1 MKKLKTILIW
11 TLLLIVI
18 TLISLVWQIGDLSDP
33 FNQTILLKVRLPR
46 VIEAVL
52 TGATLTLAGQMFQ
65 TVLNNPLAD
74 SFTLGLASGATF
86 GSGLAL
92 FLGLSFLWI
101 PFFSIG
107 FSLITLVIVLGL
119 TMALSHGYP
128 VRVLVLIGLMIG
140 ALFNA
145 LLYILIL
152 IKPQKLNSVAN
163 YLFGGFASAEIENN
177 IVIAIVL
184 VVAIVCLSLLIRS
197 IKLLQLGELKG
208 QSLGLNVQRI
218 AFIVLTIA
226 SIITAVVVAY
236 VGIIGFIGMI
246 VPQLVRRYYWRFE
259 LGTQMILNTI
269 IGATVMIMADFIG
282 STVIHPIQI
291 PASIVMALLGIP
303 VLCYILLSQYKVLH
317 KPFIKP
323 MFILFI
329 NVCVA

>member
-1 MKKLKTILIW
+1 MKKIKVIFIW
-11 TLLLIVI
+11 TLILTVTILM
-18 TLISLVWQIGDLSDP
+18 SLMWQIGDLSDP

-46 VIEAVL
+46 VLEALL

-107 FSLITLVIVLGL
+107 FSLITLIIVLSL
-119 TMALSHGYP
+119 TMALSTGYP
-128 VRVLVLIGLMIG
+128 VRVLILLGLMIG

-152 IKPQKLNSVAN
+152 IKPQQLNTVAN
-163 YLFGGFASAEIENN
+163 YLFGGFASAEIEND
-177 IVIAIVL
+177 IMIAIVL
-184 VVAIVCLSLLIRS
+184 ALSVIGLGLLLRP

-208 QSLGLNVQRI
+208 QSLGLNVQRMT
-218 AFIVLTIA
+218 FMVLTIA
-226 SIITAVVVAY
+226 SVITAIVVAY

-246 VPQLVRRYYWRFE
+246 VPQLIRRYYWRFE
-259 LGTQMILNTI
+259 LGMQMVLNII
-269 IGATVMIMADFIG
+269 IGAIVMALADFIG
-282 STVIHPIQI
+282 SIVIHPIQI
-291 PASIVMALLGIP
+291 PASIIMALLGIP
-303 VLCYILLSQYKVLH
+303 VLCYILLSQSKVLR
-317 KPFIKP
+317 
-323 MFILFI
+323 
-329 NVCVA
+329 

>member
-11 TLLLIVI
+11 ALLLIVI

-119 TMALSHGYP
+119 TMALSQGYP

-177 IVIAIVL
+177 IVIATVL
-184 VVAIVCLSLLIRS
+184 VVAIVCLSLLIHS

-303 VLCYILLSQYKVLH
+303 VLCYILLSQYKVLR
-317 KPFIKP
+317 
-323 MFILFI
+323 
-329 NVCVA
+329 

>member
-1 MKKLKTILIW
+1 MKKIKVILIW
-11 TLLLIVI
+11 TLILTVTILM
-18 TLISLVWQIGDLSDP
+18 SLMWQIGDLSDP

-46 VIEAVL
+46 VLEALL

-107 FSLITLVIVLGL
+107 FSLITLIIVLSL
-119 TMALSHGYP
+119 TMALSTGYP
-128 VRVLVLIGLMIG
+128 VRVLILLGLMIG

-152 IKPQKLNSVAN
+152 IKPQQLNTVAN
-163 YLFGGFASAEIENN
+163 YLFGGFASAEIEND
-177 IVIAIVL
+177 IMIAIVL
-184 VVAIVCLSLLIRS
+184 ALSVIGLGLLLRP

-208 QSLGLNVQRI
+208 QSLGLNVQRMT
-218 AFIVLTIA
+218 FMVLTIA
-226 SIITAVVVAY
+226 SIITAIVVAY

-246 VPQLVRRYYWRFE
+246 VPQLIRRYYWRFE
-259 LGTQMILNTI
+259 LGMQMVLNII
-269 IGATVMIMADFIG
+269 IGAIVMALADFIG
-282 STVIHPIQI
+282 SIVIHPIQI
-291 PASIVMALLGIP
+291 PASIIMALLGIP
-303 VLCYILLSQYKVLH
+303 VLCYILLSQSKVLR
-317 KPFIKP
+317 
-323 MFILFI
+323 
-329 NVCVA
+329 